1 MQATMQIAQ
10 ANMATIVPGEAEK
23 DSPLGPGLEEAFRTY
38 KDLVF
43 RAAYRVTG
51 NSSDAED
58 VLQTVFL
65 KLARQERLSE
75 VKNQRAYL
83 HRAAVNAALDLL
95 RSKKDAQTVFLD
107 DDDEGKVAAALSKDS
122 GPGSDDMRQW
132 LRQRLALLNPKWAE
146 MFVLRFIEE
155 YSNKEIAVAMNT
167 SSAVVA
173 VVLHRTRSQL
183 KKDIQAL
190 TKTRGRR

>member
-10 ANMATIVPGEAEK
+10 VNMAVMPTSEAEK
-23 DSPLGPGLEEAFRTY
+23 DGQLGPGLPGLEEAFRNH

-65 KLARQERLSE
+65 KLARQERLAD
-75 VKNQRAYL
+75 VKNPRAYL

-95 RSKKDAQTVFLD
+95 RSKKDAQTVFLE
-107 DDDEGKVAAALSKDS
+107 DEAKVAGALSKDS
-122 GPGSDDMRQW
+122 RPGSDDMKQ
-132 LRQRLALLNPKWAE
+132 
-146 MFVLRFIEE
+146 
-155 YSNKEIAVAMNT
+155 
-167 SSAVVA
+167 
-173 VVLHRTRSQL
+173 
-183 KKDIQAL
+183 
-190 TKTRGRR
+190 

>member
-65 KLARQERLSE
+65 KLARQERLSQ
-75 VKNQRAYL
+75 VKNPRAYL

-95 RSKKDAQTVFLD
+95 RSKKDAQTVFLE
-107 DDDEGKVAAALSKDS
+107 DEEKVAVALSNGS

-146 MFVLRFIEE
+146 MCVPRFIEE

-167 SSAVVA
+167 SAAVVA

-190 TKTRGRR
+190 TKTRGGR

>member
-23 DSPLGPGLEEAFRTY
+23 DRPLGPGLEEAFRTH

-65 KLARQERLSE
+65 KLARQERLAE
-75 VKNQRAYL
+75 VKNPRAYL

-95 RSKKDAQTVFLD
+95 RSKKEAQTVFLD
-107 DDDEGKVAAALSKDS
+107 DEEKIAVALSKDS
-122 GPGSDDMRQW
+122 GPGSDDMKQW

-155 YSNKEIAVAMNT
+155 YSNKEIAAAMNT
-167 SSAVVA
+167 SAAVVA

-190 TKTRGRR
+190 TRTRGRR

>member
-10 ANMATIVPGEAEK
+10 ANMTTIVLGEAENE
-23 DSPLGPGLEEAFRTY
+23 SPLGPGLEEAFRTY

-75 VKNQRAYL
+75 VKNPRAYL

-95 RSKKDAQTVFLD
+95 RSRKETQTVFLED
-107 DDDEGKVAAALSKDS
+107 DAKVAAALSKDS

-132 LRQRLALLNPKWAE
+132 LRQRLAFLNPKWAE

-155 YSNKEIAVAMNT
+155 YSNKEIAAAMNT
-167 SSAVVA
+167 SAAVVA

-190 TKTRGRR
+190 TKTRGGR

>member
-23 DSPLGPGLEEAFRTY
+23 NIPLGPGLEEAFRTY

-75 VKNQRAYL
+75 VKNSRAYL
-83 HRAAVNAALDLL
+83 HRSAVNAALDLL
-95 RSKKDAQTVFLD
+95 RSKKEAQTVFLE
-107 DDDEGKVAAALSKDS
+107 DEEKIAAALSKDS
-122 GPGSDDMRQW
+122 GPGSDDMKQW

-146 MFVLRFIEE
+146 MFVLRFIEDH
-155 YSNKEIAVAMNT
+155 SNKEIAVIMNT
-167 SSAVVA
+167 SAAVVA

-190 TKTRGRR
+190 TRGRR

>member
-10 ANMATIVPGEAEK
+10 ANMATMATSEAGK
-23 DSPLGPGLEEAFRTY
+23 DRPLGPGLEEAFRTY

-65 KLARQERLSE
+65 KLARQERLSD
-75 VKNQRAYL
+75 VKNPRAYL

-95 RSKKDAQTVFLD
+95 RSKKEAQTVFLED
-107 DDDEGKVAAALSKDS
+107 DAKVAAALTKDS
-122 GPGSDDMRQW
+122 GPGSDDMKQW

-146 MFVLRFIEE
+146 MFVLRFIEDH
-155 YSNKEIAVAMNT
+155 SNQEIAAIMNT
-167 SSAVVA
+167 SAAVVA

-190 TKTRGRR
+190 TKTRGIR

>member
-65 KLARQERLSE
+65 KLARQERLSQ
-75 VKNQRAYL
+75 VKNPRAYL

-95 RSKKDAQTVFLD
+95 RSKKDAQTVFLE
-107 DDDEGKVAAALSKDS
+107 DEEKVAVALSKDS

-167 SSAVVA
+167 SAAVVA

-190 TKTRGRR
+190 TKTRGGR

>member
-10 ANMATIVPGEAEK
+10 ANMARIAES
-23 DSPLGPGLEEAFRTY
+23 DNAGQLDVGLEQVFRDN

-65 KLARQERLSE
+65 RLARQERLAE
-75 VKNQRAYL
+75 VKNIRAYL

-95 RSKKDAQTVFLD
+95 RSRKDAQTVFLE
-107 DDDEGKVAAALSKDS
+107 DEAGVAEAVSKDI

-132 LRQRLALLNPKWAE
+132 LRQRLARLNPKWAE

-155 YSNKEIAVAMNT
+155 YSNKEIAAAMNT
-167 SSAVVA
+167 SAAVVA

-190 TKTRGRR
+190 TKTRGGR